1 MLYILHLGQGEDWTD
16 QEKLD
21 HANCQFA
28 LIEAISFD
36 EPSFTL
42 AGEYQNINSKT
53 IETGAKIFLS
63 KSHPEHNYIARGTVS
78 SQQGQRVLIQVQ
90 GEVSEESLAVLRN
103 EQFVRVDVEYSN
115 HQLKVQ
121 LWALKELTSML
132 LLPIPELI
140 INGGLETAYIEK
152 GNRHAENLTQGVPIK
167 ALRANYDLNESQRKA
182 LHTTLCMRIS
192 FVQGPPGTGKTQ
204 TSLAISEVLGENDLQ
219 GLVAAPSNVAADNLL
234 RRLLK
239 GTNQIIRLGCDINNK
254 IAPELVDHSIEAL
267 VKTQVSTGKKKSAEH
282 QAARRVLVQT
292 SKILVFTL
300 SNCFEAIRNADHRVG
315 YCLVDEAGQA
325 TEPETVLAVGALD
338 REGRLVLV
346 GDHQQLP
353 PTVFTHSAAEN
364 GLGKSLFER
373 LQEKEGFAAVLLDCQ
388 YRMLPNIVYFANKTF
403 YENRIE
409 TFHQLRL
416 AKPADG
422 FDWDTWY
429 PGITFVHV
437 DGREAAQGLSF
448 ENEDEVIC
456 VERIIRK
463 FMYAGVLSKNIGVI
477 TMYDAQKNGLKQH
490 LPAETCTFY
499 RIFIKRSC
507 KNVCELVFK
516 GLWLVFTRA
525 MI

>member
-267 VKTQVSTGKKKSAEH
+267 VKPQVGTGKKKALNTKQQDACLCRCRRSWSSLYPIVLKPSAMRIIEWVT
-282 QAARRVLVQT
+282 A
-292 SKILVFTL
+292 
-300 SNCFEAIRNADHRVG
+300 
-315 YCLVDEAGQA
+315 
-325 TEPETVLAVGALD
+325 
-338 REGRLVLV
+338 
-346 GDHQQLP
+346 
-353 PTVFTHSAAEN
+353 
-364 GLGKSLFER
+364 SLTR
-373 LQEKEGFAAVLLDCQ
+373 QDKRQ
-388 YRMLPNIVYFANKTF
+388 S
-403 YENRIE
+403 
-409 TFHQLRL
+409 LRL
-416 AKPADG
+416 CWQSALL
-422 FDWDTWY
+422 T
-429 PGITFVHV
+429 
-437 DGREAAQGLSF
+437 
-448 ENEDEVIC
+448 
-456 VERIIRK
+456 ERD
-463 FMYAGVLSKNIGVI
+463 VLFSSETINS
-477 TMYDAQKNGLKQH
+477 YH
-490 LPAETCTFY
+490 L
-499 RIFIKRSC
+499 RSSHIQQRRT
-507 KNVCELVFK
+507 V
-516 GLWLVFTRA
+516 
-525 MI
+525 